1 MQYTHK
7 IKSNWAKSH
16 VLPLWLTCIVRP
28 IYKQGCSIMLF
39 IILVSFLAKR
49 SSYEGIFEHVSRN
62 FSNFLGNTPACCLH
76 TLLMDDFRWTWIELL
91 TVFWRESAA
100 GSEGKASKQC
110 SCCFPHQ
117 CTCCGQHRPT
127 AATASWLT
135 HPCHG
140 FPSFSMYTVTT
151 KRVYAKHRSRVIII
165 KSTRKDEEV
174 VQSLKETYSHSF
186 ISTYSTAYFEH
197 LGEGV
202 KKKWSG

>member
-1 MQYTHK
+1 MSHYRTTWVLYRYIYLVQYTHK

-62 FSNFLGNTPACCLH
+62 FSNFLGNTPACCPH
-76 TLLMDDFRWTWIELL
+76 TLLMDELGSN
-91 TVFWRESAA
+91 FWLYSDENQPPAVKA
-100 GSEGKASKQC
+100 KQASKQC

-127 AATASWLT
+127 AAAASWLT
-135 HPCHG
+135 HAMAFQVSECTQWPQH
-140 FPSFSMYTVTT
+140 
-151 KRVYAKHRSRVIII
+151 A
-165 KSTRKDEEV
+165 ST
-174 VQSLKETYSHSF
+174 QSIVL
-186 ISTYSTAYFEH
+186 
-197 LGEGV
+197 
-202 KKKWSG
+202 

>member
-49 SSYEGIFEHVSRN
+49 SSYDGIFQHVSRN
-62 FSNFLGNTPACCLH
+62 FSNFLGNTPACCPH
-76 TLLMDDFRWTWIELL
+76 TLLMDELGSN
-91 TVFWRESAA
+91 FWLYSDENQPPAVKA
-100 GSEGKASKQC
+100 KQASKQC

-127 AATASWLT
+127 AAAASWLT

-165 KSTRKDEEV
+165 KSTRKEEEV

-197 LGEGV
+197 LGKAS